1 MPRGRDRKLFG
12 YEEGDMDIPS
22 LWDLLGIRAPTGQTY
37 GPAGKLAPES
47 DIYSRRDLGLDQGSG
62 RDWPK
67 GETLEWFD
75 YDAPMSLNKMPIYD
89 ETKSSSGPIGWQD
102 WSHGAVPENV
112 KQSMLSDMLDYY
124 SNTNMQHRLVPE
136 EYAVSGPGGK
146 VVSDTRYVPA
156 PRAVDMG
163 DQGPDYTTMMSIMK
177 AQEDPNFDIGFM
189 SEQHMLDNPR
199 TGAYY
204 QSAGKDIALNPY
216 KTLDWSDPNVDKAF
230 SVGAGKPRTLTDLT
244 EDTKLN
250 LQYDPDWSYESKPK
264 YKDYDRDYEAY
275 GKDWDEWFEGWKD
288 RRDVDSTREDIAHE
302 LGGHYGTQY
311 GHWNRGDKFNMP
323 RDTQFTNLT
332 NLGSGSVTDVPGHN
346 EAYWL
351 GRRHDPYWWKADRHT
366 GEPRQ
371 GSMNLTHDAAE
382 NLRDWR
388 GEAKQYVANYNQPR
402 SVADYTPR
410 AGASNFGTPNFAPS
424 HTTPSRPRNPN
435 NPHQGFNEG
444 GIAGLPGG
452 QWTPSIGESDEEI
465 FDIQPFQLDP
475 GIMSIDDLEDL
486 FEEVGLDK
494 RLIYNL
500 INTGGLSQLV
510 A

>member
-75 YDAPMSLNKMPIYD
+75 YDAPMSLDKKPIYD
-89 ETKSSSGPIGWQD
+89 QTKEKPWNYPPIGWQD
-102 WSHGAVPENV
+102 WSHGGVPENV

-124 SNTNMQHRLVPE
+124 GNVNMQHQLVPQ

-156 PRAVDMG
+156 PSAVDMG

-189 SEQHMLDNPR
+189 SEDYMVNKPR

-230 SVGAGKPRTLTDLT
+230 SMGAGKPRTLTDLT

-264 YKDYDRDYEAY
+264 YKDYDRDYDAY

-288 RRDVDSTREDIAHE
+288 RRAVDDTREDIAHE
-302 LGGHYGTQY
+302 LGGHYGTEY
-311 GHWNRGDKFNMP
+311 GRWNRGDKFNMP
-323 RDTQFTNLT
+323 RDTQFTNLLT
-332 NLGSGSVTDVPGHN
+332 NLHSGAVTDVPGHN

-351 GRRHDPYWWKADRHT
+351 GRRHDPWWWKADRRT

-371 GSMNLTHDAAE
+371 GNMNLTHDAAE

-388 GEAKQYVANYNQPR
+388 GEAKQYIANYNQPR

-424 HTTPSRPRNPN
+424 NTTPSRSR
-435 NPHQGFNEG
+435 HHFSTG
-444 GIAGLPGG
+444 GIVSLM
-452 QWTPSIGESDEEI
+452 
-465 FDIQPFQLDP
+465 L
-475 GIMSIDDLEDL
+475 
-486 FEEVGLDK
+486 
-494 RLIYNL
+494 
-500 INTGGLSQLV
+500 
-510 A
+510 

>member
-1 MPRGRDRKLFG
+1 MPERNPFD
-12 YEEGDMDIPS
+12 YN
-22 LWDLLGIRAPTGQTY
+22 T
-37 GPAGKLAPES
+37 
-47 DIYSRRDLGLDQGSG
+47 GSG

-75 YDAPMSLNKMPIYD
+75 YDAPMSLDKEPIYD
-89 ETKSSSGPIGWQD
+89 ETKEKPWNYPPIGWQD

-124 SNTNMQHRLVPE
+124 GNVNMQHQLVPQ

-146 VVSDTRYVPA
+146 VVSDTKYVPA
-156 PRAVDMG
+156 PSAVDMG

-177 AQEDPNFDIGFM
+177 AQEDPSFDIGFM
-189 SEQHMLDNPR
+189 SEDYMKSKYPKWDKFYETQPS

-204 QSAGKDIALNPY
+204 QSAAKDIALNPY
-216 KTLDWSDPNVDKAF
+216 TTMDFSDPNVDKAF
-230 SVGAGKPRTLTDLT
+230 SQGAGKPRTLTDLT

-264 YKDYDRDYEAY
+264 YKDYDRDYDAY

-288 RRDVDSTREDIAHE
+288 RRDVDDTREDIAHE
-302 LGGHYGTQY
+302 LGGHYGTEY
-311 GHWNRGDKFNMP
+311 GRWNRGDKFHMP

-332 NLGSGSVTDVPGHN
+332 NLRSGAVTDVPGHN

-351 GRRHDPYWWKADRHT
+351 GRRHDPYYWKTDRDT
-366 GEPRQ
+366 GEPRH
-371 GSMNLTHDAAE
+371 GNMNLTHDAAE

-388 GEAKQYVANYNQPR
+388 GEAKQYIANYNQPR

-424 HTTPSRPRNPN
+424 NTTPSRTR
-435 NPHQGFNEG
+435 HHFNEG
-444 GIAGLPGG
+444 GIAGLPG
-452 QWTPSIGESDEEI
+452 QWSPSTLEGDEET
-465 FDIQPFQLDP
+465 FDLKSLGLDP

-486 FEEVGLDK
+486 FEEAGLDK
-494 RLIYNL
+494 RIIYEL
-500 INTGGLSQLV
+500 INTGGLSQFV
-510 A
+510 V

>member
-1 MPRGRDRKLFG
+1 MPERNPFD
-12 YEEGDMDIPS
+12 YN
-22 LWDLLGIRAPTGQTY
+22 T
-37 GPAGKLAPES
+37 
-47 DIYSRRDLGLDQGSG
+47 GSG

-75 YDAPMSLNKMPIYD
+75 YDAPMSLDKKPIFD
-89 ETKSSSGPIGWQD
+89 ETKEKPWNYPPIGWQD

-124 SNTNMQHRLVPE
+124 GNVNMQHQLVPE

-156 PRAVDMG
+156 PSAVDMG

-177 AQEDPNFDIGFM
+177 AQEDPDFDIGFM

-204 QSAGKDIALNPY
+204 QSAAKDIALNPY
-216 KTLDWSDPNVDKAF
+216 TTMDFSDPNVDKAF
-230 SVGAGKPRTLTDLT
+230 SQGAGKPRTLTDLT

-288 RRDVDSTREDIAHE
+288 RSNVDDTREDIAHE
-302 LGGHYGTQY
+302 LGGHYGTEY
-311 GHWNRGDKFNMP
+311 GRWNRGDKFNMP

-332 NLGSGSVTDVPGHN
+332 NLRSGAVTDVPGHN

-351 GRRHDPYWWKADRHT
+351 GRRHDPYYWKTDRDT
-366 GEPRQ
+366 GEPRH
-371 GSMNLTHDAAE
+371 GNMNLTHDAAE

-388 GEAKQYVANYNQPR
+388 GEAKQYIANYNQPR

-424 HTTPSRPRNPN
+424 NTTPSRTR
-435 NPHQGFNEG
+435 HHFNEG
-444 GIAGLPGG
+444 GIAGLPG
-452 QWTPSIGESDEEI
+452 QWSPSTLEGDEET
-465 FDIQPFQLDP
+465 FNLKSLGLDP

-486 FEEVGLDK
+486 FEEAGLDK
-494 RLIYNL
+494 RIIYEL
-500 INTGGLSQLV
+500 INTGGLSQFV
-510 A
+510 V